1 MWNLFLQIR
10 EEKGIETMIVDN
22 LNNCALY
29 EKVHKDFAKVFEALK
44 KIATGL
50 QADRIVLDEGNV
62 WINAPFVASVTDEP
76 KLYEAHREF
85 IDIHY
90 VISGAERFG
99 YANVDCLETTK
110 EYNAVDDY
118 ELLTGE
124 EDCITLREGDFCI
137 VFPEDAHI
145 PMMVGDA
152 GDRLMKAVAKVKL

>member
-29 EKVHKDFAKVFEALK
+29 EKVHKDFAKVFEVLK
-44 KIATGL
+44 KIATGA

-99 YANVDCLETTK
+99 CANVNCLETTK
-110 EYNAVDDY
+110 EYNTVDDY
-118 ELLTGE
+118 ELLTGKE
-124 EDCITLREGDFCI
+124 ECIILREGDFCI
-137 VFPEDAHI
+137 VFPQDAHI
-145 PMMVGDA
+145 PACQKVGN
-152 GDRLMKAVAKVKL
+152 GELKRVVAKIRC